1 MKKKIFAII
10 LLLLCIPTFVKA
22 EKECNVINGN
32 GKTIGSEIACDS
44 ERFYVLSSDENNV
57 KLFAKYNLYTGIAIY
72 KEKINKDAN
81 DTRTDAQYCSD
92 LAASNNATV
101 KSDGFYTATG
111 YCFYAK
117 TIDDSV
123 MKQNSSAL
131 SAHWD
136 DDGNYLY
143 PQVGDNYMHM
153 GSGTNNPAEAETI
166 DTSVTYSDTRFRDF
180 VVTTDANTDL
190 SRALKSYKQT
200 LDNMGLNVSK
210 IDLLSLQEIED
221 IVYGQTNQRFPL
233 QSWGND
239 VISSMESSSYNSTLN
254 PTFGVFKTYLSS
266 DFAWLYSTTYWNK
279 TIFGKP
285 GYGPDA
291 SRYSNWWY
299 VFVAQQGKICGAGFY
314 NCAPETQL
322 GCGIRPVV
330 TIPTSAIDY
339 TASEAKDSKVTIKSI
354 DLLNKSDNTVIE
366 SEAYTD
372 GIKLFMNLTF
382 YEKDDYATYKVVLKN
397 NTDTGLYINDSIF
410 NENKD
415 YVYYEFDYLNGD
427 NILGPKE
434 EKEFNIKVSYRK
446 EIDTDLFRNGVAVL
460 DNSDPLILSDKL
472 IGVPNTLKNLGIFG
486 IVLLSIVVIALVIGS
501 FIIFKNKKSVGLTV
515 VVLGLLLIII
525 PNSANALLQVDIPV
539 KAKVSI
545 KKAKETICTY
555 NGTLNSGVVYTNGQ
569 YKYTYTTID
578 GISGWRAELA
588 DKESTDPV
596 TSKLCTT
603 ISGKPI
609 ISLASMFMNSKATS
623 IDLSSFYTSN
633 VIDMQDMFEK
643 ANNVEGTLDLSGF
656 DVSKVKNASYMFYE
670 MSKDAEEIN
679 IIMPNADWNNV
690 TSMNY
695 MFYYTGLN
703 ANTVN
708 IDIHGWV
715 LYELLSGSNIFG
727 AIGQD
732 AGSVNINLK
741 DWNLKKATTISKMFP
756 QIGQDAEKTV
766 LDLTNFKFE
775 KATDLGSM
783 FYYFAQRCPD
793 AVIKGLD
800 TWDMKGVESVSYM
813 FYACMEQT
821 KNINIDLTNWDVSN
835 IKNFNSFVYYFGA
848 SSEKTTF
855 KAKNWVINPAANI
868 EYMFTYLAYQGNDI
882 DVDLSGMDLS
892 GFTNMKTI
900 LNCSGYDA
908 KGEVVYNLSN
918 WKTGNVTTF
927 DNLLYCMGQHATKLT
942 YNLTGWD
949 SSKVTSMKSMFD
961 SSGSYAN
968 ETVITGLLDLDTTHV
983 TNMQRMF
990 GSVKGL
996 SIDGLNI
1003 YATNTQSMFS
1013 YSKKINATINLYN
1026 NPDTYTEMFNN
1037 TAIDEGSSMTV
1048 NYKASVTNIDNL
1060 IATKSENSN
1069 VIKGE
1074 LLED

>member
-22 EKECNVINGN
+22 EKECNVISGN

-81 DTRTDAQYCSD
+81 DTRTDSQYCSD

-153 GSGTNNPAEAETI
+153 GSGTNNPAEAATI

-200 LDNMGLNVSK
+200 LDNMRLNVSK

-221 IVYGQTNQRFPL
+221 IVYGQTSQRFPL

-299 VFVAQQGKICGAGFY
+299 VFVAEQGKICGAGFY

-372 GIKLFMNLTF
+372 GIKLFMDLVF
-382 YEKDDYATYKVVLKN
+382 YQKDDYATYKVVLKN
-397 NTDTGLYINDSIF
+397 NTDTSLYINDSIF

-486 IVLLSIVVIALVIGS
+486 IVILSIVVIALVIGS

-525 PNSANALLQVDIPV
+525 PNSADALLQVDIPV

-545 KKAKETICTY
+545 KKVKETVCTY

-578 GISGWRAELA
+578 GIAGWRAELA
-588 DKESTDPV
+588 DKDSTDPV

-609 ISLASMFMNSKATS
+609 ISLASMFMNSKTTS

-633 VIDMQDMFEK
+633 VVDMQSMFER

-670 MSKDAEEIN
+670 TSKDAEEIN
-679 IIMPNADWNNV
+679 IIMPNADWNKA
-690 TSMNY
+690 TTMSY
-695 MFYYTGLN
+695 MFYYTGSN
-703 ANTVN
+703 AKTVN

-715 LYELLSGSNIFG
+715 LYELLSGSNIFSSVG
-727 AIGQD
+727 GD
-732 AGSVNINLK
+732 AENVNITLK
-741 DWNLKKATTISKMFP
+741 DWNLKKATTIYKMFP

-848 SSEKTTF
+848 FSEKTTF

-900 LNCSGYDA
+900 LYCSGYDA

-927 DNLLYCMGQHATKLT
+927 DSLLYCMGQHATKLT

-961 SSGSYAN
+961 SSGNNAN

-996 SIDGLNI
+996 SFDGLNI
-1003 YATNTQSMFS
+1003 YATNTQGMFNN
-1013 YSKKINATINLYN
+1013 SKKINAKINLYN

-1037 TAIDEGSSMTV
+1037 TAVDEGSSMTV
-1048 NYKASVTNIDNL
+1048 NYKAAVTNIDNL

-1069 VIKGE
+1069 VIKGS
-1074 LLED
+1074 LIED